1 MSANTGDE
9 SIFTKFTNLVSYKI
23 NNAVS
28 DPNAE
33 KYAAEI
39 AKNKEEK
46 EKEKKE
52 KELAAQIDITA
63 NIIKASPNQFN
74 AKRFFNKILDQTT
87 NFLKKAFFPFI
98 ALMLAMIVA
107 NEMIVYTAPVRII
120 FFIFTFLVCFFAPS
134 LCTILGVFYILK
146 GAYSYY
152 INNMTGKLPSEKLKI
167 MPTIYTLLPIT
178 TYTPESSL
186 GKFFYYPF
194 RYPKS
199 AISEAELPK
208 TMDAYLNSLIE
219 SFKDFDSV
227 KNQPIFSKQLEE
239 LEDKFKKLHEK
250 TQINPIFKSATAKPT
265 GTVTTGTGTS
275 GTGTSGTAGT
285 AGTGTPVTAP
295 VTAPVIAPV
304 IAPVTAP
311 VIAPVIAPVTA
322 LAPAPVASPKS
333 PVPKPKSFMSKL
345 SLPKFSLPKSQKT
358 SKADTPV
365 ADTPVADMP
374 VTPDRN
380 AVADALKGI

>member
-9 SIFTKFTNLVSYKI
+9 SIFTKFKNLVLYKI

-28 DPNAE
+28 DPKAE

-46 EKEKKE
+46 EEQF
-52 KELAAQIDITA
+52 APQINTTVDIITA
-63 NIIKASPNQFN
+63 DTTKFNI
-74 AKRFFNKILDQTT
+74 KRLLNKILDQTID
-87 NFLKKAFFPFI
+87 FLKKAFFPFV

-134 LCTILGVFYILK
+134 LCTILGIFYILK

-167 MPTIYTLLPIT
+167 MPTIYALLPIT

-199 AISEAELPK
+199 AISEAGLPK
-208 TMDAYLNSLIE
+208 IMDAYLKTLIE

-227 KNQPIFSKQLEE
+227 KNEPIFSNQLKE
-239 LEDKFKKLHEK
+239 LEGKFEKLHEK
-250 TQINPIFKSATAKPT
+250 TQINPIFKLATSKPKT
-265 GTVTTGTGTS
+265 TEIGATTVPVIAATTV
-275 GTGTSGTAGT
+275 
-285 AGTGTPVTAP
+285 PVIAATT
-295 VTAPVIAPV
+295 VPVIAPV
-304 IAPVTAP
+304 K
-311 VIAPVIAPVTA
+311 
-322 LAPAPVASPKS
+322 PAQKS
-333 PVPKPKSFMSKL
+333 PISKSLIPKFSLTKL
-345 SLPKFSLPKSQKT
+345 SLPKAQITPKIPPPSQHNEIV
-358 SKADTPV
+358 AALTPKEPLAKV
-365 ADTPVADMP
+365 EPSSTY
-374 VTPDRN
+374 N
-380 AVADALKGI
+380 AVAAGV

>member
-33 KYAAEI
+33 KYAAEK

-52 KELAAQIDITA
+52 KELAAKIDITA

-178 TYTPESSL
+178 TYIPESSL

-208 TMDAYLNSLIE
+208 TMDAYLNNLIE

-227 KNQPIFSKQLEE
+227 KNQPIFSKQLDE
-239 LEDKFKKLHEK
+239 LEIKFKKLHEATK
-250 TQINPIFKSATAKPT
+250 VNPIFKSVTAKST
-265 GTVTTGTGTS
+265 GTE
-275 GTGTSGTAGT
+275 
-285 AGTGTPVTAP
+285 AP
-295 VTAPVIAPV
+295 VAPVIGSGTETPV
-304 IAPVTAP
+304 
-311 VIAPVIAPVTA
+311 
-322 LAPAPVASPKS
+322 APVAPVAPVVPVAPVAPVVPVAPVAKSLIPK
-333 PVPKPKSFMSKL
+333 MSLTKL
-345 SLPKFSLPKSQKT
+345 SLPKAQRTPNIIPTSRHDEIVASLAT
-358 SKADTPV
+358 KAVT
-365 ADTPVADMP
+365 P

>member
-46 EKEKKE
+46 EKKEKE
-52 KELAAQIDITA
+52 KELASQINTTVDIITA
-63 NIIKASPNQFN
+63 DTTKFNI
-74 AKRFFNKILDQTT
+74 KRLLNKILDQTI

-152 INNMTGKLPSEKLKI
+152 INNMTDIKEKLKI
-167 MPTIYTLLPIT
+167 MPTIYALLPIT
-178 TYTPESSL
+178 TYAPESSL

-199 AISEAELPK
+199 VKSETELPK
-208 TMDAYLNSLIE
+208 IMDTYLKSLIE
-219 SFKDFDSV
+219 SFKDFESV
-227 KNQPIFSKQLEE
+227 KNEPLFSNQLTQ
-239 LEDKFKKLHEK
+239 LKGKFEKLHEK
-250 TQINPIFKSATAKPT
+250 TQINPIFKLATSKPKTTETVTQEATAT
-265 GTVTTGTGTS
+265 GAAPATV
-275 GTGTSGTAGT
+275 
-285 AGTGTPVTAP
+285 PVPAP
-295 VTAPVIAPV
+295 KSPAT
-304 IAPVTAP
+304 
-311 VIAPVIAPVTA
+311 
-322 LAPAPVASPKS
+322 APAPKSPVPATAPAPKS

-365 ADTPVADMP
+365 ADTPVAD
-374 VTPDRN
+374 RN